1 MQRAKFNKKAFVIA
15 ALVILLCLT
24 ALSGATYALFT
35 SATEDGKI
43 GINTTSGKLKV
54 DIIDASEDNPQSLV
68 GDVLDFIT
76 TQSQTEIL
84 FEPGATFYTEGFRV
98 KNNGNIPLN
107 FILYISEDE
116 AISPDFFTAFDVWL
130 TNDPTSRT
138 GMVKLQEFDGRLEV
152 NQSSDV
158 YYLVFHM
165 KEEIGNDFQG
175 QEFTGVGITVCAV
188 QGNVDI
194 GDVDIK

>member
-1 MQRAKFNKKAFVIA
+1 MARLKTKYTIIFA
-15 ALVILLCLT
+15 ALAILLCLVSLT
-24 ALSGATYALFT
+24 GATLALFT
-35 SATEDGKI
+35 SSDEDGRI
-43 GINTTSGKLKV
+43 GINATSGSIKLDIV
-54 DIIDASEDNPQSLV
+54 DADNPSFSLV
-68 GDVLDFIT
+68 GDALDFVT
-76 TQSQTEIL
+76 KDGTQDIL
-84 FEPGATFYTEGFRV
+84 FEPGMTVHTQGFRI
-98 KNNGNIPLN
+98 KNDGNIPIN
-107 FILYISEDE
+107 FIVYISKDAEVSQNFIE
-116 AISPDFFTAFDVWL
+116 AFDVWL

-152 NQSSDV
+152 KQSSDV

>member
-1 MQRAKFNKKAFVIA
+1 MARLKTKYTIILA
-15 ALVILLCLT
+15 AVAILLCLVSLT
-24 ALSGATYALFT
+24 GATFALFT
-35 SATEDGKI
+35 SSNEDGKI
-43 GINTTSGKLKV
+43 GINATSGSIKLDIV
-54 DIIDASEDNPQSLV
+54 DADDPTDSLV
-68 GDVLDFIT
+68 GEALNFETKDGAQD
-76 TQSQTEIL
+76 IL
-84 FEPGATFYTEGFRV
+84 FEPGMTVHTQGFRI
-98 KNNGNIPLN
+98 KNDGNIPIN
-107 FILYISEDE
+107 FIVYISDDAEVSQNFIE
-116 AISPDFFTAFDVWL
+116 AFDVWL

-152 NQSSDV
+152 KQSSDV

-165 KEEIGNDFQG
+165 KEDVGNEFQD